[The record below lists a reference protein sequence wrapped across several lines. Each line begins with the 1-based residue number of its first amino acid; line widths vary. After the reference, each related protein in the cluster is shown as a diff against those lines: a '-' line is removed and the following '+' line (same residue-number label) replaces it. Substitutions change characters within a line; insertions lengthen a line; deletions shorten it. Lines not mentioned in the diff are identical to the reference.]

1 MRYNNKENNK
11 DLFLTLTIMAT
22 DRFGNTIGDVNV
34 DYRIE
39 DLSAYSTEIR
49 TKVQKSNSTESVYV
63 YYILGDKMAVVRFS
77 SHSCNGVEFGN
88 YIDGNTYPID
98 EILYRLGLVKR
109 VFIPNTYLSI
119 YTQQVAKKKIASYE
133 MADITI
139 QEMYAMGEGADLS
152 AYKGKIAKDSNYL
165 ILGDTITREVVE
177 VRNSFGQKVTRGRYE
192 YQAI

>member
-1 MRYNNKENNK
+1 
-11 DLFLTLTIMAT
+11 MAT
-22 DRFGNTIGDVNV
+22 DKFGNAIGDVNV

-49 TKVQKSNSTESVYV
+49 TQVQESYTTESVYV

-77 SHSCNGVEFGN
+77 SHYCNGVEFGK
-88 YIDGNTYPID
+88 YIDGNAYSIN
-98 EILYRLGLVKR
+98 EILYKLGLVKR

-119 YTQQVAKKKIASYE
+119 WTQQVAKKKIASYE
-133 MADITI
+133 MADVTI

-165 ILGDTITREVVE
+165 VLGDTVKREIDE
-177 VRNSFGQKVTRGRYE
+177 GCNSFGDKVTRGRYE